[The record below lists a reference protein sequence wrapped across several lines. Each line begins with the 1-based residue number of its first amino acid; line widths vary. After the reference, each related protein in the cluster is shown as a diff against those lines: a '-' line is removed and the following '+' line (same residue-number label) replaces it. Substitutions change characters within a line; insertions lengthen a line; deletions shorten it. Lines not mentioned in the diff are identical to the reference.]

1 MITFK
6 LTKWEMELLATM
18 MLRPVELNR
27 HVSGLMRENNF
38 HAVAVHSY
46 CNLVFQKIGIRL
58 ATTTVKKGVSMRLK
72 PHEAALLYLGL
83 SELSNDESC
92 QNVAAPLLV
101 MAGSLHQQLKNLH

>member
-1 MITFK
+1 MVTFK
-6 LTKWEMELLATM
+6 LSKWEMELLATM
-18 MLRPVELNR
+18 ILRPVELNR

-46 CNLVFQKIGIRL
+46 SNLVFQKIGIRL
-58 ATTTVKKGVSMRLK
+58 ATTEVKKGISMRLK
-72 PHEAALLYLGL
+72 PHEAVLLYIGL

-101 MAGSLHQQLKNLH
+101 MAGSLHQQIKNLY